1 MAQRDGH
8 AQTVFPARA
17 RGRYGPVAKEDRT
30 VDVPVLEYEATV
42 GAVLHRAVDLFGD
55 RRFIVTPDRA
65 MTFAEAEGSSRRL
78 AKRMLAAGMGKGTR
92 IAVYFPYGQEFVIAW
107 LAASRIGALFM
118 PLATTYR
125 PSEIRKVLRIG
136 DVDTVITSPV
146 VLGKDMC
153 DMFEESVPGLPDALG
168 PPLHLM
174 SAPSLRRV
182 WMAGPTHRAWATS
195 IDLEGEDAGTAAVSD
210 DLLAEIEGEVVPA
223 DLAQVTYTSGS
234 SADPKGVVHTHGTVI
249 RATSALRNVVP
260 TDDAP
265 RFFCAFPFFWI
276 GGTLVL
282 GAALQM
288 GATVLVTER
297 FDPGAA
303 LDLIEQEQAT
313 SVMGWPTLLQAMRD
327 HPTFADRTLPDIP
340 GLKVGPADIA
350 LTTTPVPG
358 IPAHRGMSE
367 TVGNIMSVEHRV
379 IDPETGTVL
388 PDMEEGELI
397 VRGYGLMYG
406 YYKKERAETFDED
419 GWLHTGDRAFMYEGR
434 PYFVGRFTE
443 MVKSQ
448 GANVA
453 PREVEL
459 FLEETFPE
467 ILHAFVLGMPHP
479 ERGEEVTAVLV
490 PAQGATIDPV
500 DIQTRARKLISG
512 FKVPTRIEIWAPD
525 EVPMLGSGK
534 PDKIAIRARLSN

>member
-1 MAQRDGH
+1 LEAPQ
-8 AQTVFPARA
+8 
-17 RGRYGPVAKEDRT
+17 
-30 VDVPVLEYEATV
+30 LEYRPTIP
-42 GAVLHRAVDLFGD
+42 AVLRRAVELFGD
-55 RRFIVTPDRA
+55 RRFIVTPDRR
-65 MTFAEAEGSSRRL
+65 MTFAEAEVGSRHL
-78 AKRMLAAGMGKGTR
+78 AERMVAAGMGKGTR
-92 IAVYFPYGQEFVIAW
+92 IGVYFPYGQEFVIAW

-136 DVDTVITSPV
+136 DVDTLITSPV
-146 VLGKDMC
+146 VLGKDLSEMLE
-153 DMFEESVPGLPDALG
+153 DSVPGLADASE
-168 PPLHLM
+168 PPLYLA
-174 SAPSLRRV
+174 STPSLRRV
-182 WMAGPTHRAWATS
+182 WMTGPTDRAWATTV
-195 IDLEGEDAGTAAVSD
+195 DLEAEQAAAAAVPH
-210 DLLAEIEGEVVPA
+210 DLLAELEGEVVPA

-249 RATSALRNVVP
+249 RATSGLRSAIQS
-260 TDDAP
+260 DEAP

-276 GGTLVL
+276 GGTLIL

-313 SVMGWPTLLQAMRD
+313 SVMGWPTLMQAMRD
-327 HPTFADRTLPDIP
+327 HPTFPDRKLPDIP
-340 GLKVGPADIA
+340 GLTMGPSDIA
-350 LTTTPVPG
+350 LAATPVPG

-379 IDPETGTVL
+379 IDPDTGVVL

-397 VRGYGLMYG
+397 VRGYGLMHG

-419 GWLHTGDRAFMYEGR
+419 GWLHTGDRAFMFEGR
-434 PYFVGRFTE
+434 PFFVGRFTE

-467 ILHAFVLGMPHP
+467 ILHAFVLGLPHP

-490 PAQGATIDPV
+490 AAQGCTIDPI
-500 DIQTRARKLISG
+500 DIQRRSRDLISA
-512 FKVPTRIEIWAPD
+512 FKVPTRIEIWPAD
-525 EVPMLGSGK
+525 DVPMLGSGK
-534 PDKIAIRARLSN
+534 PDKIAIRARLSG